1 MNLTEVGMDN
11 FCTFHQQP
19 YSEKSCPQ
27 WINSMTLVMNH
38 LLDSKLTEDNDE
50 EEKGGKAT
58 EKQENDAMV
67 LWDYV
72 SLFDTEENT
81 LKHEEISKTNMSARS
96 LDLVNKDNSIL
107 SKIKK
112 LQENVKKQP
121 KNNID
126 DETPKITSQDLK

>member
-1 MNLTEVGMDN
+1 MN
-11 FCTFHQQP
+11 Q
-19 YSEKSCPQ
+19 
-27 WINSMTLVMNH
+27 

-58 EKQENDAMV
+58 KKQENDAMV
-67 LWDYV
+67 LWDCV

-81 LKHEEISKTNMSARS
+81 LKHEEISETNMSARS

-112 LQENVKKQP
+112 LQENVKTQP

-126 DETPKITSQDLK
+126 DETPKITSQDLKQVNMPTKPIEEENLKTPEELG